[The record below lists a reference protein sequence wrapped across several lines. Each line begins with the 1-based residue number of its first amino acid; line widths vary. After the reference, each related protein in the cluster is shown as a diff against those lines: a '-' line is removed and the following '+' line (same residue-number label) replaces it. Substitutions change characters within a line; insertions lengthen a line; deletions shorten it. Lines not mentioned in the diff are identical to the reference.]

1 MIDGTLCAAFICTTI
16 SAGWVIKAKATSEQN
31 YDFVWLYQTWFYNL
45 ITPIM
50 LISQFVALIINWVNS
65 DFLSTLAYLGIILGT
80 GLINGY
86 LIAPVLVKAF
96 GIDRLGAILPVI
108 CCIASLVFLFV
119 SL

>member
-1 MIDGTLCAAFICTTI
+1 MIDGTLCAAFICTTL
-16 SAGWVIKAKATSEQN
+16 SAGWVIKAKATG
-31 YDFVWLYQTWFYNL
+31 DFVWLYQTWFYNL

-86 LIAPVLVKAF
+86 LIAPILVKVF

-108 CCIASLVFLFV
+108 CCITSLFFLFV

>member
-16 SAGWVIKAKATSEQN
+16 SAGWVIKAKATG
-31 YDFVWLYQTWFYNL
+31 DFVLLYQTWFYNL

-65 DFLSTLAYLGIILGT
+65 GLLSSLAYLGIVFGT

-86 LIAPVLVKAF
+86 IIAPILVTVF
-96 GIDRLGAILPVI
+96 GTDRLGAILPVI